1 MAVRVNAS
9 YKLTGWNSTQLK
21 LRVPQILNKYDKV
34 IFPQFQEEIKRVQFV
49 WPNTTVRYGRLRK
62 AKTIKRSLEIFAE
75 QGFKAGVPVTSPR
88 DIVDSGDFLRSQ
100 ERIRGTKPTE
110 LRYRWNAP
118 YAQYIYK
125 GYTTNKGTVMLPRDW
140 PPRDWIRPA
149 LEAVPLEQFF
159 AREWR
164 KLAASGL

>member
-1 MAVRVNAS
+1 MAVRVTAT
-9 YKLTGWNSTQLK
+9 YKLTGWNSTQLNN
-21 LRVPQILNKYDKV
+21 RVASIMAKYDKA
-34 IFPQFQEEIKRVQFV
+34 IFPQFQEEIKRVQFE
-49 WPNTTVRYGRLRK
+49 WPNTTGRYGRLRK

-75 QGFKAGVPVTSPR
+75 QGFKAGVTVGSPR

-100 ERIRGTKPTE
+100 ERIRSTKPTE

-118 YAQYIYK
+118 YAQYIYN
-125 GYTTNKGTVMLPRDW
+125 GFEASNGAILPG
-140 PPRDWIRPA
+140 RDWIKPA

-164 KLAASGL
+164 RLAQGGL